1 MNDNKQRVQRAI
13 LGGGCISLIVAVI
26 IIVLAFVCCLLD
38 KIFTT

>member
-1 MNDNKQRVQRAI
+1 MNDNQQRAI

-26 IIVLAFVCCLLD
+26 IIAITFICCLLD